1 MEWKRKV
8 NINQKGVVMKKIFI
22 FVSVLVFFVALVPC
36 THAQDVKVGT
46 LMAYTGPLK
55 EFGPN
60 IENGIKLAIKQMGEA
75 GLDMKLFA
83 GDSETSPIPAVNAA
97 KKLVDIDKVVAVVGA
112 LSSGVTIAVA
122 ESVTCPNNVIMIS
135 PASTSPLIT
144 VLPADEKKDLLFR
157 TCPSDALQALVA
169 GKLAVSYNKTAS
181 VIYVNNPYGQGL
193 AQNFKKS
200 FESHGG
206 KVLAMV
212 PIANKPA
219 PSYTAELKKALAG
232 HPDRLCAY
240 SYPEQ
245 AKIYVKQ
252 AIEFFKYRH
261 FLFCDG
267 TKSMDILN
275 AVGAKNLEG
284 QMGTVAGSAQGEAY
298 KSFNDQFKA
307 EYGKLPPLP
316 YITNGYDATAVIGL
330 AAYAAKVKGLPL
342 TATNIRD
349 NLRAVANPPGEKIYP
364 GDFKKAFDLLKE
376 GKKINYEG
384 AAGSCDFDKNGDV
397 VTPIEIW
404 KYSKGQIVTVRSED
418 VK

>member
-1 MEWKRKV
+1 MR
-8 NINQKGVVMKKIFI
+8 KIF
-22 FVSVLVFFVALVPC
+22 VVASVLVLLGAFVSGAV
-36 THAQDVKVGT
+36 AQEVKIGS
-46 LMAYTGPLK
+46 LMAFTGPLK

-60 IENGIKLAIKQMGEA
+60 INNGVKLAVKQATDA
-75 GLDMKLFA
+75 GLSMKLYTE
-83 GDSETSPIPAVNAA
+83 DSETSPIPAVNAA
-97 KKLVDIDKVVAVVGA
+97 KKLVDMDKVVGIIGA

-122 ESVTCPNNVIMIS
+122 ESVTCPNDVIMIS

-144 VLPADEKKDLLFR
+144 VLPADKGKDFLFR
-157 TCPSDALQALVA
+157 TCPSDALQAVVA
-169 GKLAVSYNKTAS
+169 GDLAASYNKTAS

-193 AQNFKKS
+193 AQNFKKA
-200 FESHGG
+200 FEKVGG

-212 PIANKPA
+212 PIPNKPA
-219 PSYTAELKKALAG
+219 PSYAAELKKALAG
-232 HPDRLCAY
+232 HPDRLCVY

-252 AIEFFKYRH
+252 AIELYKYKH

-267 TKSMDILN
+267 TKSMDIMK
-275 AVGAKNLEG
+275 AVGAKYLNG
-284 QMGTVAGSAQGEAY
+284 QMGTAPGEAKGEAY
-298 KSFNDQFKA
+298 NMFNEQFKA
-307 EYGKLPPLP
+307 AYGKLPPLP
-316 YITNGYDATAVIGL
+316 FITNAYDGASIIGL

-349 NLRAVANPPGEKIYP
+349 NMRAVANPPGEKIYP
-364 GDFKKAFDLLKE
+364 DQFKKAFELLKA

-397 VTPIEIW
+397 VTPIQIW
-404 KYSKGQIVTVRSED
+404 KYSKGQIVDVRLES